1 MNNVQ
6 IESSQESLLVTRK
19 RSRYECID
27 GETPLKRRR
36 RLNKMAAERSRA
48 KKKENEEKL
57 IYLAITLQAENTALR
72 SLVSKL
78 KEDLLLLRS

>member
-1 MNNVQ
+1 M
-6 IESSQESLLVTRK
+6 SLLVTQK
-19 RSRYECID
+19 SSRYECID

-36 RLNKMAAERSRA
+36 RFNQIAAERSRT